1 MEPQNLE
8 ILKIALSVN
17 EGESVHLR
25 STDMRLM
32 RSCPS
37 VIQNGEL
44 LQRIRLLVD
53 MGALIWKQ
61 ENASVLITEQGKLL
75 VS

>member
-25 STDMRLM
+25 SIDMRLM

-61 ENASVLITEQGKLL
+61 KNASVLITEQGKLL